1 MTLVQNHQVSVLVAD
16 TDAVARGMV
25 HECLIADGYSCRA
38 VGSIAAAVA
47 SAREKKPDL
56 LISDMNLSDGTGI
69 GLLRQLRTIADCP
82 VIFVS
87 DSRDAEMVRFAR
99 NAGATFFLAKPV
111 DADVLMELVDK
122 ALWMPHLVQRHV
134 DSAAHAAHQVKAPTF
149 SLSGIVGSKQSS

>member
-1 MTLVQNHQVSVLVAD
+1 MSQVQNHQVNVLVVD
-16 TDAVARGMV
+16 PDALSRGNI
-25 HECLIADGYSCRA
+25 HEVMIADGYGCRA
-38 VGSIAAAVA
+38 VGSSAAALA
-47 SAREKKPDL
+47 SAREKTPDL

-69 GLLRQLRTIADCP
+69 GLLRQLRSIVDCP

-87 DSRDAEMVRFAR
+87 DSRDAEMVRYAR
-99 NAGATFFLAKPV
+99 NAGATFYLSKPF

-149 SLSGIVGSKQSS
+149 SLNTNVGAEQGS